1 MRSDRESIVIVVWVV
16 LAACVAVVSLY
27 DAIGSGGWLIHIVV
41 LVAVELVLAGV
52 MKLVLRAVGPR

>member
-1 MRSDRESIVIVVWVV
+1 VVWVV
-16 LAACVAVVSLY
+16 LAACVAVVALY

-52 MKLVLRAVGPR
+52 MKLVLRVVGPR